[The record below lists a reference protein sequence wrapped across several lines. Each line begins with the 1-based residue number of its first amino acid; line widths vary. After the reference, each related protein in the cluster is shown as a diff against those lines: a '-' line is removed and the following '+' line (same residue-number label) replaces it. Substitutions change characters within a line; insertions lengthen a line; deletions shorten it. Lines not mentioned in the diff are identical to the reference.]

1 MVYGNEFSFW
11 DFLWTTIWVFFFIA
25 FLMML
30 FSLFADIFRDQE
42 LSGWG
47 KTGWCILLIFLPI
60 LGSLIYLIVR
70 GKGMARRQGRE
81 MAEYRARQDEYIRSV
96 ASTSSPTSS
105 PADQL
110 AQAKALLD
118 SGAITQQEYATVKAK
133 VLA

>member
-11 DFLWTTIWVFFFIA
+11 DFLWTTIWVFFFVA
-25 FLMML
+25 FLMVL
-30 FSLFADIFRDQE
+30 FSLFADIFRDHE

-47 KTGWCILLIFLPI
+47 KAGWCILLIFFPI
-60 LGSLIYLIVR
+60 IGSLIYLIAR

-81 MAEYRARQDEYIRSV
+81 MAEHRARQDEYIRSV
-96 ASTSSPTSS
+96 ASTSS

>member
-11 DFLWTTIWVFFFIA
+11 DFLWTTIWVFFFVA

-30 FSLFADIFRDQE
+30 FSLFADIFRDHE

-47 KTGWCILLIFLPI
+47 KTGWCILLIFFPI
-60 LGSLIYLIVR
+60 IGSLIYLIVR
-70 GKGMARRQGRE
+70 GKGMARRQSRE

-96 ASTSSPTSS
+96 ASTSS

-118 SGAITQQEYATVKAK
+118 SGAITQQEYATMKAK

>member
-11 DFLWTTIWVFFFIA
+11 DFLWTTIWVFFFVA

-30 FSLFADIFRDQE
+30 FSLFADIFRDRE

-47 KTGWCILLIFLPI
+47 KAGWCILLIFFPI
-60 LGSLIYLIVR
+60 IGSLIYLIAR

-81 MAEYRARQDEYIRSV
+81 MAESRARQEEYIRSV
-96 ASTSSPTSS
+96 ASTSS